1 MKIGDTSGRLI
12 AIVITAVVAFAL
24 MLTGI
29 WYTVIIAGL
38 VASLLVRRGYV
49 VSVISSILGGTIAV
63 LLVFLTIPSGYL
75 GPVLNEVAAISGIGS
90 AVLLALM
97 FLVTAALALSGSLV
111 GTFIAKNAAINRR
124 RN

>member
-1 MKIGDTSGRLI
+1 MKIGDTSGLLI

-49 VSVISSILGGTIAV
+49 VSVISSILGGIIAV

-75 GPVLNEVAAISGIGS
+75 GPVLSEVAAISGIGS

-97 FLVTAALALSGSLV
+97 ILVTAALALSGSLV
-111 GTFIAKNAAINRR
+111 GTFIAKNTAINRG